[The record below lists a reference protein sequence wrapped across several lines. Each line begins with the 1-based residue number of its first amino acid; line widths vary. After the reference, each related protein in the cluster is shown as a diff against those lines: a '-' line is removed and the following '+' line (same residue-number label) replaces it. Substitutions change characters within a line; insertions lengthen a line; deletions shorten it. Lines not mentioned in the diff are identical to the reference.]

1 MKTQTDINIIETQR
15 STTPTKAP
23 TMDTQTLTEVG
34 ISRHLQ
40 LDQWIEQMDAIT
52 LFSKTVQD
60 VSLEGYRVAGETV
73 IVMRYARG
81 YHIFTS
87 SPTTVVP
94 IMLRDAERRLGVA
107 KIPDPKEDVDFVA
120 GLVRFKDMFMEPAQ
134 AEILGLALL
143 AASDKALD
151 PRNHGV
157 H

>member
-1 MKTQTDINIIETQR
+1 MKTQTDINLIETQR
-15 STTPTKAP
+15 STTTTKGN
-23 TMDTQTLTEVG
+23 TMDTQTAPAVRT
-34 ISRHLQ
+34 SRHLQ
-40 LDQWIEQMDAIT
+40 LEQWLEQLNALTI
-52 LFSKTVQD
+52 FSKNVGD

-73 IVMRYARG
+73 IVMRYERG

-94 IMLRDAERRLGVA
+94 VMLRDAERRLGVA

-120 GLVRFKDMFMEPAQ
+120 GLVRFKDMLIEPAQ

-151 PRNHGV
+151 PRNHV